1 MSEIPTIDGG
11 KENHQGEAEGRG
23 AEAMVCKPCS
33 DEEPAKPEPA
43 KPEPAK
49 PEPAKPELAK
59 PELKPEI
66 AAEAEAG
73 KADAL
78 EQVESKAQIE
88 GEAIS
93 NGDGS

>member
-1 MSEIPTIDGG
+1 MAARAAYNGIIWP
-11 KENHQGEAEGRG
+11 
-23 AEAMVCKPCS
+23 VF
-33 DEEPAKPEPA
+33 
-43 KPEPAK
+43 
-49 PEPAKPELAK
+49 
-59 PELKPEI
+59 EI